1 MEPSSIARVDPSCD
15 RGGMGAPD
23 VPESS
28 SISPSSAASSSSSM
42 SSSSSR
48 IGAARVAWYAT
59 GRFYVSSGGM
69 LQDAGYFLH
78 LGGIRGGLFRE
89 LPGAA
94 QAQAQAQ
101 AQNEATALFTFH
113 AEPWCASSVDNGDL
127 SLSLAPPG
135 DFTLYYNE
143 AAGADF
149 GDPRTFA
156 RGVPIATFRRAEQVV
171 TTTLSS
177 GRTKLFGMNVFTAD
191 LVASRPFERGG
202 VIYDLGV
209 MLPGGVTQWG
219 LAGED
224 PLPSP
229 PPGVSAVVPF
239 VGSAVAAAR
248 PGG

>member
-1 MEPSSIARVDPSCD
+1 
-15 RGGMGAPD
+15 MG
-23 VPESS
+23 SS
-28 SISPSSAASSSSSM
+28 SP
-42 SSSSSR
+42 
-48 IGAARVAWYAT
+48 IGTARVAWYAT
-59 GRFYVSSGGM
+59 GRFYVSGDGT

-89 LPGAA
+89 LPGGT
-94 QAQAQAQ
+94 
-101 AQNEATALFTFH
+101 QNEATALFTFY
-113 AEPWCASSVDNGDL
+113 AEPWRASSVDNGDL

-143 AAGADF
+143 DAGADF
-149 GDPRTFA
+149 GDPRSFA
-156 RGVPIATFRRAEQVV
+156 CGVPIATFRRAERVV

-191 LVASRPFERGG
+191 LVGSRPFERGG
-202 VIYDLGV
+202 VTYDLGG

-229 PPGVSAVVPF
+229 PPGVSAIVPF

>member
-1 MEPSSIARVDPSCD
+1 
-15 RGGMGAPD
+15 
-23 VPESS
+23 
-28 SISPSSAASSSSSM
+28 M
-42 SSSSSR
+42 SVVELLSGSSSR

-59 GRFYVSSGGM
+59 GRFYVGADGT

-78 LGGIRGGLFRE
+78 LGGLRGGMFRE
-89 LPGAA
+89 LPGGVKS
-94 QAQAQAQ
+94 
-101 AQNEATALFTFH
+101 EVTALFTFH
-113 AEPWCASSVDNGDL
+113 AEPWRASSVDNGDL

-149 GDPRTFA
+149 DDPSSFA

-177 GRTKLFGMNVFTAD
+177 GRTKLFGMNVFTAH
-191 LVASRPFERGG
+191 LVESRPFEREG
-202 VIYDLGV
+202 VTYDLGA

-229 PPGVSAVVPF
+229 PPGMSAAVPF
-239 VGSAVAAAR
+239 VGSAVAAALHR
-248 PGG
+248 

>member
-1 MEPSSIARVDPSCD
+1 MLDLSEV
-15 RGGMGAPD
+15 
-23 VPESS
+23 
-28 SISPSSAASSSSSM
+28 
-42 SSSSSR
+42 SSR

-59 GRFYVSSGGM
+59 GRFYVSGDGT

-78 LGGIRGGLFRE
+78 LGGIRGALFRE
-89 LPGAA
+89 RPGVAKG
-94 QAQAQAQ
+94 
-101 AQNEATALFTFH
+101 EATALFTFH
-113 AEPWCASSVDNGDL
+113 AEPWRAASVNNGDL

-135 DFTLYYNE
+135 DFTLYYND

-149 GDPRTFA
+149 DDPRSFA
-156 RGVPIATFRRAEQVV
+156 RGLPIARFRRAEQVV
-171 TTTLSS
+171 TTTVSS

-191 LVASRPFERGG
+191 LVESRPFERDG
-202 VIYDLGV
+202 VTCDLGV

-229 PPGVSAVVPF
+229 PPGVTAVVPF

>member
-1 MEPSSIARVDPSCD
+1 M
-15 RGGMGAPD
+15 
-23 VPESS
+23 
-28 SISPSSAASSSSSM
+28 
-42 SSSSSR
+42 
-48 IGAARVAWYAT
+48 GAARVAWYAT
-59 GRFYVSSGGM
+59 GRFYVSSDGT

-78 LGGIRGGLFRE
+78 LGGIRGDLFRE
-89 LPGAA
+89 SPGMAKS
-94 QAQAQAQ
+94 
-101 AQNEATALFTFH
+101 EVTALFTFH
-113 AEPWCASSVDNGDL
+113 AEPWSASSVDNGDL

-135 DFTLYYNE
+135 NFTLYYNE

-149 GDPRTFA
+149 ADPGSFA
-156 RGVPIATFRRAEQVV
+156 RGVPIAIFQRAEQVV

-191 LVASRPFERGG
+191 LVESRPFEHDGAT
-202 VIYDLGV
+202 YDLGT

-239 VGSAVAAAR
+239 VGSAVAAALHR
-248 PGG
+248 